1 MAEAITQP
9 VLPSGPAEHILLDY
23 AALRADAIKE
33 LERLTDTRWTDFNA
47 HDPGITILEALC
59 YALTDFGYRLF
70 HPLPDLLTPAPD
82 EAAPP
87 SVFAGPI
94 TSLSSRAVTP
104 EDLRAAV
111 IDVPGV
117 RNAWVE
123 PASPVLH
130 VPLYDPATQTLKLLP
145 SDQPTP
151 DGSTRLA
158 LKGLWRVLVEPE
170 GGALSSNQ
178 VEADVAARLH
188 GERALAEDFEEIQVL
203 GPFGV
208 KLDLAIELTPDA
220 QGEAVLN
227 AIGARFDAYFS
238 PIILRRSAAEVLA
251 LGDPTALVE
260 GPLPRRGLP
269 DRAALAAARRH
280 RAIYRSDLVREAMAV
295 PGVAAVRHINFQERK
310 EHWSLPVPDDGV
322 PVLNREASHFTVVSA
337 RGDAQ
342 IIKME
347 EPTSKKIRPEL
358 SEAERDLIP
367 AVGRWRNPAAYR
379 PVGADLPPTYGV
391 GEGTLTASAPM
402 ERRVAASRLRG
413 YLGIFDIILAGHFA
427 QLAEL
432 PALFGAGG
440 GAKPYPMGAVHETL
454 PHANAPKI
462 LPDLDKLAKSGE
474 QEDAP
479 DALRRRNALLNH
491 LLARF
496 GEDLPNDPL
505 NPNLITRKEEF
516 LQALPIIGGSRGG
529 GVDLLALPDEGSDP
543 PLIRRIMVE
552 LGLTEDAKPLLLEH
566 ILLRPQPGDVGQPA
580 PLLELVASADP
591 FSLQVTIVLQ
601 RNAGPQNDAATT
613 EAEERRI
620 AAAIRNALPAHLVC
634 WVVWLEPERMADARD
649 AYRSWL
655 VATRRARRS
664 RFGMTE

>member
-9 VLPSGPAEHILLDY
+9 VLSAGPAEHILLDY

-70 HPLPDLLTPAPD
+70 HPLPDLLTPKPG
-82 EAAPP
+82 EVAPP

-94 TSLSSRAVTP
+94 ASLSCRAVTVD
-104 EDLRAAV
+104 DLRAAA

-123 PASPVLH
+123 PALPPLQ
-130 VPLYDPATQTLKLLP
+130 VPLHDPAKNTLELLP

-170 GGALSSNQ
+170 GGVLPNQ

-188 GERALAEDFEEIQVL
+188 GERALGEDFAEILVL
-203 GPFGV
+203 GEYGV

-238 PIILRRSAAEVLA
+238 PTIPRRSAAEVLA
-251 LGDPTALVE
+251 LGDPAALVE
-260 GPLPRRGLP
+260 GPMPRRGLP

-280 RAIYRSDLVREAMAV
+280 RAIYRSDLIREAMAV
-295 PGVAAVRHINFQERK
+295 PGVAAVRHIIFMERK
-310 EHWSLPVPDDGV
+310 EHWSLPIPDDRV
-322 PVLNREASHFTVVSA
+322 PVLDRAASIFAVFSPG
-337 RGDAQ
+337 GDLVT
-342 IIKME
+342 IPFKR
-347 EPTSKKIRPEL
+347 PTSAKTRPAL
-358 SEAERDLIP
+358 RGSEMDRAP
-367 AVGRWRNPAAYR
+367 AAGRWRNPAAFR
-379 PVGADLPPTYGV
+379 PIAADLPPTYAV
-391 GEGTLTASAPM
+391 GEGTLTASAPV

-432 PALFGAGG
+432 PTLFGAGG
-440 GAKPYPMGAVHETL
+440 GAKPYPVGDVQELL
-454 PHANAPKI
+454 PHVNAPKI
-462 LPDLDKLAKSGE
+462 LPDSDDLRGLVEK
-474 QEDAP
+474 EDAA

-505 NPNLITRKEEF
+505 AEELITRKEAF
-516 LQALPIIGGSRGG
+516 LQALPMIGGSRGG
-529 GVDLLALPDEGSDP
+529 GVDLLALPNEASDP
-543 PLIRRIMVE
+543 PLVRRIMVE
-552 LGLTEDAKPLLLEH
+552 LGLSVDEKLVDEKPLLLEH

-580 PLLELVASADP
+580 PKLDLVARADP
-591 FSLQVTIVLQ
+591 FSLQVTVVLPKIEPG
-601 RNAGPQNDAATT
+601 NTVK
-613 EAEERRI
+613 EKRI
-620 AAAIRNALPAHLVC
+620 TAAIRNALPAHLVC
-634 WVVWLEPERMADARD
+634 WVVWLEPKEMEEARI
-649 AYRSWL
+649 AYHTWL
-655 VATRRARRS
+655 AATRRARRA
-664 RFGMTE
+664 RFGMKE

>member
-1 MAEAITQP
+1 MAEAISEP

-33 LERLTDTRWTDFNA
+33 LERLTDRRWTDFNA

-70 HPLPDLLTPAPD
+70 HPLPDLLATAPG

-87 SVFAGPI
+87 NMLAGPI
-94 TSLSSRAVTP
+94 ASLCGRAVTVD
-104 EDLRAAV
+104 DLRAAA

-123 PASPVLH
+123 PALPPLH
-130 VPLYDPATQTLKLLP
+130 VPLHDPATRTINLLAA
-145 SDQPTP
+145 DQPTP

-170 GGALSSNQ
+170 GAVTVNK
-178 VEADVAARLH
+178 VKADVAARLH
-188 GERALAEDFEEIQVL
+188 GERALGEDFEEILVL
-203 GPFGV
+203 GRFGV

-227 AIGARFDAYFS
+227 AICARFDAYFS
-238 PIILRRSAAEVLA
+238 PTIPRRSAAEVLA
-251 LGDPTALVE
+251 LGDPAALVE
-260 GPLPRRGLP
+260 GPMPHRGLP

-295 PGVAAVRHINFQERK
+295 PGVAAVRRIHFIERK
-310 EHWSLPVPDDGV
+310 EYWSLPVPEDQV
-322 PVLNREASHFTVVSA
+322 PALDRIGSTFEIVSA
-337 RGDAQ
+337 RGDSLP
-342 IIKME
+342 IPVKGTTTE
-347 EPTSKKIRPEL
+347 KTRPEL
-358 SEAERDLIP
+358 SEFEVDLLP
-367 AVGRWRNPAAYR
+367 VAGRWRNPAAYR
-379 PVGADLPPTYGV
+379 PISADLPPTYGV
-391 GEGTLTASAPM
+391 GEGTLSANAPL

-432 PALFGAGG
+432 PALFGAKG
-440 GAKPYPMGAVHETL
+440 GAKPYPMGFVDERL
-454 PHANAPKI
+454 PHAKAPKL
-462 LPDLDKLAKSGE
+462 LPDRDALTKLGE
-474 QEDAP
+474 DENTP
-479 DALRRRNALLNH
+479 EALRRRNALLNH

-505 NPNLITRKEEF
+505 NPDLITRKEEF

-543 PLIRRIMVE
+543 PLLRRIMVE
-552 LGLTEDAKPLLLEH
+552 LGLDQDAKPLLLEH
-566 ILLRPQPGDVGQPA
+566 ILLRPLPGDVRQPA
-580 PLLELVASADP
+580 PLLDLIDRADP
-591 FSLQVTIVLQ
+591 FSLQVTLVLPKNVAAKEAANKAED
-601 RNAGPQNDAATT
+601 RNIP
-613 EAEERRI
+613 
-620 AAAIRNALPAHLVC
+620 AAIRSALPAHLVC
-634 WVVWLEPERMADARD
+634 WVVWLEPNEMAAARE

-655 VATRRARRS
+655 AATRRARRA
-664 RFGMTE
+664 RFGMKE